1 MIWVKSR
8 KILALLLLIALG
20 MAALAQG
27 HDPGLSAVEARFEGE
42 HLAVALTLARSDLEA
57 LVPLDTDRDGKIS
70 VEEMTRARPA
80 LDRLARR
87 AFEVQTD
94 GAWPALKGIKL
105 WLDEGQSFH
114 FSLSYSRPAGSLLRV
129 RSILLADLP
138 FGHRQYFSL
147 LDPRKRIVAERILS
161 AQDNRFDIDLT
172 QIHGPGA
179 ESFTARQFILL
190 GIEHILTGYDH
201 LAFLLALLLAGGAL
215 VSAAKIISSFT
226 LAHSIT
232 LALATLDVAHV
243 PSRLVEPLIAA
254 SILYVGLENI
264 FRGDLKRRWLLT
276 FAFGLIHGFG
286 FATALREMGIGSS
299 GGGVVIPLL
308 SFNLGVELGQIAIAA
323 TVLPLIWKLRE
334 RPSFAARFAP
344 ACSVLVALAGGYWLV
359 TRLFF

>member
-1 MIWVKSR
+1 M
-8 KILALLLLIALG
+8 
-20 MAALAQG
+20 
-27 HDPGLSAVEARFEGE
+27 
-42 HLAVALTLARSDLEA
+42 
-57 LVPLDTDRDGKIS
+57 
-70 VEEMTRARPA
+70 
-80 LDRLARR
+80 
-87 AFEVQTD
+87 
-94 GAWPALKGIKL
+94 
-105 WLDEGQSFH
+105 
-114 FSLSYSRPAGSLLRV
+114 RV

-161 AQDNRFDIDLT
+161 AQDNRFDVDLT

-323 TVLPLIWKLRE
+323 TVLPLIWKLRQ
-334 RPSFAARFAP
+334 RPSHSSAGRPSCFTACP
-344 ACSVLVALAGGYWLV
+344 ASQKTL
-359 TRLFF
+359 T

>member
-1 MIWVKSR
+1 MKRV
-8 KILALLLLIALG
+8 ILAYLVVLLAGTPEKLNA
-20 MAALAQG
+20 

-42 HLAVALTLARSDLEA
+42 RLAVALTLARSDLEA
-57 LVPLDTDRDGKIS
+57 LVPLDADRDGKIS
-70 VEEMTRARPA
+70 AEEVTRARPA
-80 LDRLARR
+80 LDKLARR
-87 AFEVQTD
+87 AFEVRTD
-94 GAWPALKGIKL
+94 GAWPALKGISL

-114 FSLSYSRPAGSLLRV
+114 FSLSYARPAGSLLRV

-147 LDPRKRIVAERILS
+147 LDPRKTILAERILS
-161 AQDNRFDIDLT
+161 AQDNRFDVDLT
-172 QIHGPGA
+172 RMAGLGSDSLP
-179 ESFTARQFILL
+179 ARQFILL
-190 GIEHILTGYDH
+190 GIQHILTGYDH

-215 VSAAKIISSFT
+215 TSAAKIITSFT
-226 LAHSIT
+226 VAHSIT

-243 PSRLVEPLIAA
+243 PSSLVEPLIAA

-264 FRGDLKRRWLLT
+264 FRNNLNRRWLVT

-299 GGGVVIPLL
+299 GGGVVLPLL

-323 TVLPLIWKLRE
+323 TVLPLIWKLRQ

-344 ACSVLVALAGGYWLV
+344 ACSVLVALAGGYWLI